1 MENTNYKW
9 VISATPCKSK
19 EGVLE
24 NVVSKIHWRLEASN
38 ENHIAETYGVVSLP
52 EPTGTDFTPYE
63 QLTKDQ
69 VVSWVVSILSKVP
82 EPIDGVEQQSQLEKI
97 KESLNQDLFLQAN
110 PVELNLPVPF
120 EN

>member
-24 NVVSKIHWRLEASN
+24 NVVSEIHWRLEASN
-38 ENHIAETYGVVSLP
+38 ENHIAETYGVVGIS
-52 EPTGTDFTPYE
+52 EPNGTDFTPYE
-63 QLTKDQ
+63 SLTKDQ
-69 VVSWVVSILSKVP
+69 VVSWVINTLSEVP
-82 EPIDGVEQQSQLEKI
+82 EPIDGVEQQSQLDKI
-97 KESLNQDLFLQAN
+97 KESLNNDLSLQAN
-110 PVELNLPVPF
+110 PVIVNLPLPF